1 MVTIARWEYIRVRWQ
16 SCVHAVVAQFLQGG
30 VPQDSD
36 MPLTGMSAIV
46 QLNHT
51 GSPKLH
57 VLINTKIKILNKLN
71 LVKYYEVY
79 MTVRRP
85 GTKDM

>member
-1 MVTIARWEYIRVRWQ
+1 M
-16 SCVHAVVAQFLQGG
+16 HAVVAQFKQSG

-36 MPLTGMSAIV
+36 MPLARMSAIV
-46 QLNHT
+46 QVNHT

-57 VLINTKIKILNKLN
+57 VLINTKIKFLNKLN
-71 LVKYYEVY
+71 LVKYYEVN
-79 MTVRRP
+79 MTVRGP